1 MSHVD
6 DGALHAYLDG
16 ELSPLESQDV
26 EAHIAQCPGCRR
38 RLEEERALIAR
49 ADELLGLAAP
59 PDRATPPFRPGDREP
74 PVRLWWRVRLP
85 LAWAAT
91 VVLALGAGT
100 YFGSRVLQREQPA
113 ADQRTSDLAA
123 TSTLAPAAAPET
135 GATRR
140 AAPRPVG
147 RTRAPAAPT
156 GVAAERK
163 STAKDKSAE
172 VVVAEAR
179 PETSVALR
187 DELAVSAVK
196 PSLAP
201 QPVSPAP
208 APALAGMVG
217 QYALTGPPVTLD
229 SARAFLG
236 TDPYAVPD
244 LPVRGIYRARLI
256 GFSGVV
262 VEQALDSSTV
272 IAVITGRQAPLS
284 LQSVVVTDAARADT
298 VKPAERALM
307 GRAAATPDSLAA
319 AERKPEA
326 AALHA
331 RGAAANRPA
340 AALVSE
346 VRGPLSAD
354 SLAALQRRLQ
364 PLRP

>member
-1 MSHVD
+1 
-6 DGALHAYLDG
+6 
-16 ELSPLESQDV
+16 
-26 EAHIAQCPGCRR
+26 
-38 RLEEERALIAR
+38 
-49 ADELLGLAAP
+49 
-59 PDRATPPFRPGDREP
+59 
-74 PVRLWWRVRLP
+74 
-85 LAWAAT
+85 
-91 VVLALGAGT
+91 
-100 YFGSRVLQREQPA
+100 
-113 ADQRTSDLAA
+113 
-123 TSTLAPAAAPET
+123 
-135 GATRR
+135 
-140 AAPRPVG
+140 
-147 RTRAPAAPT
+147 
-156 GVAAERK
+156 
-163 STAKDKSAE
+163 
-172 VVVAEAR
+172 
-179 PETSVALR
+179 
-187 DELAVSAVK
+187 
-196 PSLAP
+196 
-201 QPVSPAP
+201 
-208 APALAGMVG
+208 MVG

>member
-49 ADELLGLAAP
+49 ADE
-59 PDRATPPFRPGDREP
+59 RP
-74 PVRLWWRVRLP
+74 L
-85 LAWAAT
+85 
-91 VVLALGAGT
+91 
-100 YFGSRVLQREQPA
+100 FLQ
-113 ADQRTSDLAA
+113 
-123 TSTLAPAAAPET
+123 AAA
-135 GATRR
+135 
-140 AAPRPVG
+140 
-147 RTRAPAAPT
+147 
-156 GVAAERK
+156 AAERK

-172 VVVAEAR
+172 VQVAEAR

-284 LQSVVVTDAARADT
+284 LQSVVVTDAAPADT

-331 RGAAANRPA
+331 RDAAANRPA

>member
-74 PVRLWWRVRLP
+74 PVRRWWRVRLP

-91 VVLALGAGT
+91 VVLALGAG
-100 YFGSRVLQREQPA
+100 
-113 ADQRTSDLAA
+113 
-123 TSTLAPAAAPET
+123 
-135 GATRR
+135 
-140 AAPRPVG
+140 
-147 RTRAPAAPT
+147 
-156 GVAAERK
+156 
-163 STAKDKSAE
+163 
-172 VVVAEAR
+172 
-179 PETSVALR
+179 
-187 DELAVSAVK
+187 LAVSAVK

-346 VRGPLSAD
+346 VRGPLSAHFGNE
-354 SLAALQRRLQ
+354 
-364 PLRP
+364 